1 MKILKTLK
9 SLNGVTLAAALAAVL
24 VSANANAEFVLG
36 GDVGYA
42 SNTATV
48 EFRAADHGD
57 NSSSFGVFGQYIFAA
72 QPGDAGFGV
81 HVGHATESGEV
92 TRGCLNPGVKCAFFD
107 FENTLDILGVYRT
120 AEFGKGWS
128 GLVML
133 GYSRREVQFEYV
145 DGISFRGPDRQ
156 FGTEDDIDV
165 SGLNDS
171 ATHSGYKIAA
181 GVQKI
186 FRDGWSMQAQVQY
199 ADYGE
204 ETYLLQGSETEYDM
218 TSLGLRIG
226 IAHHF

>member
-42 SNTATV
+42 SNTVKRDFSA
-48 EFRAADHGD
+48 EELG
-57 NSSSFGVFGQYIFAA
+57 NNGSSFGVFGQYIFAA

-81 HVGHATESGEV
+81 HIGYATESGEV
-92 TRGCLNPGVKCAFFD
+92 SRAGNRESRHLRTSYFA
-107 FENTLDILGVYRT
+107 FENTFDILGVYRT

-133 GYSRREVQFEYV
+133 GYSRRKME
-145 DGISFRGPDRQ
+145 
-156 FGTEDDIDV
+156 FGYENLTDEFAPQN
-165 SGLNDS
+165 GQKDS
-171 ATHSGYKIAA
+171 ATHTGYKIAA

-186 FRDGWSMQAQVQY
+186 FRASWSMQAQVQY
-199 ADYGE
+199 ADYGKE
-204 ETYLLQGSETEYDM
+204 HYGHFGPREPRDFDFEADM

>member
-42 SNTATV
+42 SNTVKRDFSA
-48 EFRAADHGD
+48 EELG
-57 NSSSFGVFGQYIFAA
+57 NNGSSFGVFGQYMFATN
-72 QPGDAGFGV
+72 PSDAGFGV
-81 HVGHATESGEV
+81 HVGYATESGDID
-92 TRGCLNPGVKCAFFD
+92 RGGRSRSSYFT

-133 GYSRREVQFEYV
+133 GYSRRKME
-145 DGISFRGPDRQ
+145 
-156 FGTEDDIDV
+156 FGYENDV
-165 SGLNDS
+165 FTGEFAPQNGAKDS
-171 ATHSGYKIAA
+171 ATHTGYKIAA

-199 ADYGE
+199 ADYGKE
-204 ETYLLQGSETEYDM
+204 RYGPYPGVGFTFEADT